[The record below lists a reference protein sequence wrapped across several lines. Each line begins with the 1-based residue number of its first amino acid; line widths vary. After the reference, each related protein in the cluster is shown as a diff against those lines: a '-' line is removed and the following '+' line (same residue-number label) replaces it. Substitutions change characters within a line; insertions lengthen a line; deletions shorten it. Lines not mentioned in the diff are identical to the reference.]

1 VLTADTVLAQGN
13 VIDSTDG
20 KGGIKIAKNA
30 DGNKKLILAANNG
43 MLPLYD
49 EEFAGYRFFTCTFEH
64 KGREKGGNYQFG
76 YILKMSD
83 AAFTLLAQTDADM
96 ALEYDITISVDDKE
110 PVILLRK
117 FKADIMKEYA
127 QKQLLDD
134 GNTYAAVLRVTGFD
148 QVTTQVVTITSSNPK
163 VVSGTGVVIAA
174 ADATVTYTYANAQ

>member
-1 VLTADTVLAQGN
+1 
-13 VIDSTDG
+13 
-20 KGGIKIAKNA
+20 
-30 DGNKKLILAANNG
+30 

-49 EEFAGYRFFTCTFEH
+49 EKFAGYRFFTCTFEH
-64 KGREKGGNYQFG
+64 KGREKDGNYQFG

-83 AAFTLLAQTDADM
+83 AAFALLAQTDADM
-96 ALEYDITISVDDKE
+96 ALEYDITIAVDDNE
-110 PVILLRK
+110 PVTLLRK

-148 QVTTQVVTITSSNPK
+148 QVTTQVVTLTSSNPK